1 MAWWDKAGLGP
12 RLVRPA
18 QIYLG
23 VTTPMFIAMGDIF
36 LTSIDGEVVVAN
48 IAAGLNNCSIDT
60 TGGTFI
66 ATAVDIDGDLIGQR
80 YSVATAGGALDVG
93 GAPVPCLTQPILIPT
108 GETIDCTCGAT
119 TSTGQI
125 LWAIHYLPAEPG
137 AYVAVV

>member
-1 MAWWDKAGLGP
+1 MAWWDKAGLGI
-12 RLVRPA
+12 RLARPA

-23 VTTPMFIAMGDIF
+23 ATTPMFTAVGDIF
-36 LTSIDGEVVVAN
+36 LTSIAGEVVAFA

-66 ATAVDIDGDLIGQR
+66 ATAVDIDGDLVGQR

-93 GAPVPCLTQPILIPT
+93 GPPVPCLTQPILIPD

-125 LWAIHYLPAEPG
+125 LWVIHYQPAEDG
-137 AYVAVV
+137 AYVTLA